1 MMTVGNGTAVVE
13 LRVSPTAARAH
24 RTIASA
30 LRAAGARRTP
40 IRVLVDPGRYVE
52 TLTIS
57 GEVELC
63 AAQEP
68 GTVTI
73 ESTGDI
79 TITCPGTVRLIG
91 LTIVNRGTAA
101 VSTTGSLMLRDCRVH
116 GHGEMSVRASAG
128 ANLAMADCEV
138 RAGRTALIGA
148 RGVLERSRFLD
159 TKDNAVAA
167 VDGADVRITGCTMTN
182 SRLHGLRLV
191 ESTARVEDCELTGSG
206 SAAIALEANA
216 EATIRRCRIHD
227 VHTTAILLVKQS
239 RGTIEDIRIAEAN
252 RGIAVEGGSEPTVR
266 RCVIEGCRDS
276 GISVTDQGSGR
287 FEDCE
292 INRSG
297 NAAVHAADG
306 GAPTL
311 TGCRI
316 SGGKLGVLM
325 VKARARLADLELR
338 DLTGVALRARD
349 GANVSAEGVR
359 VDRCESGL
367 YATGDNTTVEL
378 TDVEIRDVKNTGVFL
393 GDSAQATV
401 ERCVVD
407 RAGSIALRAQGTS
420 HLTVRDAT
428 VHSPGTDGA
437 LVGGDA
443 TLVADRLTVTGAG
456 CCGVV
461 GKDTGRLYVS
471 DSAFRAGKG
480 AGIRTEGSCTGQF
493 TGCESV
499 DNTGEAIIRNKLV
512 RFEDVR
518 TESSKESDA
527 NGAQQ
532 PTETAETEAMAEL
545 DELIGL
551 AAVKQQVRT
560 QVNLVRLAQHR
571 RAADLPE
578 PPMSRHLVFSGP
590 PGTGKTTVARLYGRI
605 LAGLGSLAKGH
616 LVEVSRG
623 DLVGEYLGHTAQKT
637 RQAFEKAKGGVLFID
652 EAHSLARK
660 FGANHDFGQEAID
673 ELTKLME
680 DHRDEVV
687 VIAAGYPDEMRS
699 FLATSPG
706 LRSRFTRTVEFPRY
720 QPEELVEIVTLIA
733 GKHSYQLDEDA
744 IERLG
749 EHFRRMNHQGA
760 PGNGRD
766 ARTLF
771 ETMIEKQAERLATDE
786 QPTREQLRSL
796 LAEDL
801 PDAMGG

>member
-1 MMTVGNGTAVVE
+1 MITVGNGTAVVE

-30 LRAAGARRTP
+30 LRAAGSRRTP
-40 IRVLVDPGRYVE
+40 IRVLIDPGRYVE
-52 TLTIS
+52 TLIVA

-63 AAQEP
+63 AAREP

-73 ESTGDI
+73 ESAGDI
-79 TITCPGTVRLIG
+79 TITCPGVVRLVG

-101 VSTTGSLMLRDCRVH
+101 VSTTGRLMLRDCRVH
-116 GHGEMSVRASAG
+116 GHGEMSLRASAG
-128 ANLAMADCEV
+128 ANLTMTDCEV

-167 VDGADVRITGCTMTN
+167 VDGADIRITGCTMSN
-182 SRLHGLRLV
+182 SRLHGLRVV
-191 ESTARVEDCELTGSG
+191 ESTAWVEDCELTGNG
-206 SAAIALEANA
+206 SAAIALEANT
-216 EATIRRCRIHD
+216 EATIRGCRIHD
-227 VHTTAILLVKQS
+227 VHTTGILLVKQS
-239 RGTIEDIRIAEAN
+239 RGSIEDTRIAEAN

-266 RCVIEGCRDS
+266 RCVIDGCRDS
-276 GISVTDQGSGR
+276 GISVTDQASGR

-316 SGGKLGVLM
+316 SGGKLGVLT
-325 VKARARLADLELR
+325 VKARTRLADLDLR
-338 DLTGVALRARD
+338 DLTGVALRARE
-349 GANVSAEGVR
+349 GANLSAEGVR
-359 VDRCESGL
+359 VDGCESGL

-378 TDVEIRDVKNTGVFL
+378 TDAEIRDVKNTGVFV

-407 RAGSIALRAQGTS
+407 RAGSVALRAQGNS

-428 VHSPGTDGA
+428 VDSPGTDGA

-443 TLVADRLTVTGAG
+443 TLVAHRLTVTGAG
-456 CCGVV
+456 CCGVI

-471 DSAFRAGKG
+471 DSVFRGGEG
-480 AGIRTEGSCTGQF
+480 AGIRIEGACTGQF
-493 TGCESV
+493 TACESV
-499 DNTGEAIIRNKLV
+499 DNAGEAVIRNKLV
-512 RFEDVR
+512 RFEDMR
-518 TESSKESDA
+518 TESSDQPNADDEQK
-527 NGAQQ
+527 
-532 PTETAETEAMAEL
+532 PTETEPMAEL

-551 AAVKQQVRT
+551 AAVKRQVRT
-560 QVNLVRLAQHR
+560 QVNLVRLGQHR

-590 PGTGKTTVARLYGRI
+590 PGTGKTTVARLYGRV

-706 LRSRFTRTVEFPRY
+706 LSSRFTRTIEFPRY

-744 IERLG
+744 IQRLG
-749 EHFRRMNHQGA
+749 EHFQRMNHQGA

-771 ETMIEKQAERLATDE
+771 ESMIEKQAERLATDE

-801 PDAMGG
+801 PDEIGG